1 MNRKPRNKLQKKVFS
16 SDDIIAKLTNNPM
29 DADAQADDDDDD
41 SGDNNLNK
49 RKRLEKRAK
58 HCGIKSWQI
67 FCFSIT
73 NKLR

>member
-1 MNRKPRNKLQKKVFS
+1 
-16 SDDIIAKLTNNPM
+16 M
-29 DADAQADDDDDD
+29 DADAQADDDDDDDD